1 MRRLFLFV
9 YIILFAMTANAEI
22 YIFQATSFSS
32 CSENN
37 DGSWSEWSEWKSS
50 SVRINYDSDKDK
62 IKIYADET
70 LSFDVYEN
78 QMEGDDAGGSV
89 IALSCVD
96 GDGLK
101 CTIDIRNAVSGGIQV
116 YVRYADINAVYDIV
130 EPPTNIRKLF
140 PDYVATQTKV
150 NSVSS
155 QLSGGTKVNGSI
167 SSKSASYLT
176 LSQTSVYA
184 SSQGTTQTITVSSN
198 RHWEIKYPTGSIYS
212 VSRNGN
218 TIIVKVSPNPTIK
231 TRMASFSIQ
240 TTDGSKAIRVDI
252 SQAAATSQS
261 SQTSYSTSRS
271 HSSYEQNMIY
281 QSPYRR
287 YIYENGVFEVTWFGI
302 RAGIGTAGALS
313 YSLFKMRWGPIQFS
327 PLEGTATYN
336 FLSSHSNMD
345 MDVLYQ
351 PTIDAFIPIGANNA
365 IYAGIGP
372 SYSFVS
378 SDIWFKTEAG
388 WHLRYGYCT
397 SSDFFFR
404 YDGTFC
410 IGVSIQWS
418 TGW

>member
-1 MRRLFLFV
+1 MRRILLVV
-9 YIILFAMTANAEI
+9 YIMLFAISATSEVYN
-22 YIFQATSFSS
+22 FQAKGFSERI
-32 CSENN
+32 ENN
-37 DGSWSEWSEWKSS
+37 DGSMSDWTEWNSS
-50 SVRINYDSDKDK
+50 SVRINYDDDKDK
-62 IKIYADET
+62 IKIYSNET
-70 LSFDVYEN
+70 LDFDVYEI
-78 QMEGDDAGGSV
+78 QREMDDNGGNV

-96 GDGLK
+96 DEGLK
-101 CTIDIRNAVSGGIQV
+101 CTIDIRNAVSGGIQL
-116 YVRYADINAVYDIV
+116 YVRYANFVVAYEV
-130 EPPTNIRKLF
+130 EPPANIRKLF
-140 PDYVATQTKV
+140 PNYVVSQTTA

-155 QLSGGTKVNGSI
+155 QLSGGKKVNGPV
-167 SSKSASYLT
+167 SSNSTPYLT

-184 SSQGTTQTITVSSN
+184 SPQGTTQTITVSSN
-198 RHWEIKYPTGSIYS
+198 RQWEIKYPTGSIYS

-378 SDIWFKTEAG
+378 SDIWFKAEAG